1 VPENNYYFLERSCIM
16 GMPAFLLNGLVALG
30 FRLLKEHIAS
40 DDDTSE
46 VENALVQ
53 AKSPE
58 EVKVIVKKELI
69 EVIDDQFLTDTD
81 IPQSVVEGVANANST
96 EELVEVL
103 NTEEGQK
110 SFIDTMGT
118 LLSSI
123 VNLIFGKKK

>member
-1 VPENNYYFLERSCIM
+1 M

-46 VENALVQ
+46 VENALVL

-81 IPQSVVEGVANANST
+81 IPESVVEGVANATSK
-96 EELVEVL
+96 EELIEVL
-103 NTEEGQK
+103 DTEEGQK
-110 SFIDTMGT
+110 SFIDTMGA

-123 VNLIFGKKK
+123 VNLIFGKKD